1 MIKLVYCNFRSLGI
15 VVKLVVS
22 LGMLLTFPLQFFVPI
37 QIMLP
42 SVQHHFEYVKHPLL
56 VELLF
61 RTTLVV
67 FICELTKEYI
77 NTRFV

>member
-1 MIKLVYCNFRSLGI
+1 MCRLGI

-42 SVQHHFEYVKHPLL
+42 SVQHYFEYVKHPLL

-67 FICELTKEYI
+67 FICELINYTAHTK
-77 NTRFV
+77 